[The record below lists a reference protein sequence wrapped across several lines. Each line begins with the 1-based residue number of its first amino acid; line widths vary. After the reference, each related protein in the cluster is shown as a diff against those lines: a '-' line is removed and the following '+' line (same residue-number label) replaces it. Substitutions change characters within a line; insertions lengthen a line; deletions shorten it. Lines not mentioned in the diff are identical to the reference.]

1 MGNWQ
6 LYPQA
11 LQEMGRV
18 CRPSTARA
26 VLLTHDNK
34 ALSQV
39 QKFNSFYLVA
49 ISHVHILYVS
59 VGIDEEYFVEES
71 GDSVDQCW
79 WTHCSRL
86 CSSSQQP
93 NMQAFELKP

>member
-18 CRPSTARA
+18 CRSSTARA

-39 QKFNSFYLVA
+39 QNINIAEL
-49 ISHVHILYVS
+49 SHIHIASVLYAV
-59 VGIDEEYFVEES
+59 
-71 GDSVDQCW
+71 
-79 WTHCSRL
+79 
-86 CSSSQQP
+86 
-93 NMQAFELKP
+93 

>member
-34 ALSQV
+34 AFSQV
-39 QKFNSFYLVA
+39 QVYKGLFQDFTTG
-49 ISHVHILYVS
+49 
-59 VGIDEEYFVEES
+59 VG
-71 GDSVDQCW
+71 GG
-79 WTHCSRL
+79 
-86 CSSSQQP
+86 
-93 NMQAFELKP
+93 